1 MAESGFEPV
10 RLDPAALGAVLAYGD
25 PGSGRS
31 LLLARLLAEAAAM
44 PESARPQIYVLD
56 YLGALLDRCTDR
68 SAVVAAAYGP
78 QETPDVLAALTEQLT
93 LRQAAVAIARR
104 EGTSLRHPAPIWLV
118 ADDYELVHAAARPG
132 MVGDL
137 ANLVPYAAKLAF
149 GVVVNQSA
157 TGSGARV
164 DPLVRRL
171 LESSPWHLQ
180 FSVEARLELL
190 LKGTR
195 GAPLPPGQAVL
206 TRPGQADAL
215 LQVLPPR
222 TAAGDAV
229 RARMRLVS

>member
-1 MAESGFEPV
+1 
-10 RLDPAALGAVLAYGD
+10 
-25 PGSGRS
+25 
-31 LLLARLLAEAAAM
+31 
-44 PESARPQIYVLD
+44 
-56 YLGALLDRCTDR
+56 
-68 SAVVAAAYGP
+68 VAAA
-78 QETPDVLAALTEQLT
+78 
-93 LRQAAVAIARR
+93 RR
-104 EGTSLRHPAPIWLV
+104 KGTRLQHPAPIWLV

-132 MVGDL
+132 MVADL
-137 ANLVPYAAKLAF
+137 ANLVPYAATLDF

-195 GAPLPPGQAVL
+195 GCPLPAGQAVL
-206 TRPGQADAL
+206 TRPGQSDAL

-222 TAAGDAV
+222 LPAEAA
-229 RARMRLVS
+229 RPRIRLVS

>member
-1 MAESGFEPV
+1 M
-10 RLDPAALGAVLAYGD
+10 LGTVLAYGD

-31 LLLARLLAEAAAM
+31 LLLARLVAEA
-44 PESARPQIYVLD
+44 SALPDAERPRIYVLD
-56 YLGALLDRCTDR
+56 YVGALLDRCLDT

-78 QETPDVLAALTEQLT
+78 QEAPDVLAALTDELT
-93 LRQAAVAIARR
+93 KRQAAVAAARR
-104 EGTSLRHPAPIWLV
+104 NGTPLQHPAPIWLV

-132 MVGDL
+132 MVTDL
-137 ANLVPYAAKLAF
+137 ANLVPYAAKLAL

-157 TGSGARV
+157 IGSGARV

-190 LKGTR
+190 LKGSR
-195 GAPLPPGQAVL
+195 GCPLPAGQAVL

-215 LQVLPPR
+215 LQVLPPHLPAATAR
-222 TAAGDAV
+222 TWI
-229 RARMRLVS
+229 RLVS

>member
-1 MAESGFEPV
+1 
-10 RLDPAALGAVLAYGD
+10 
-25 PGSGRS
+25 
-31 LLLARLLAEAAAM
+31 
-44 PESARPQIYVLD
+44 
-56 YLGALLDRCTDR
+56 
-68 SAVVAAAYGP
+68 
-78 QETPDVLAALTEQLT
+78 
-93 LRQAAVAIARR
+93 
-104 EGTSLRHPAPIWLV
+104 
-118 ADDYELVHAAARPG
+118 
-132 MVGDL
+132 MVGDV
-137 ANLVPYAAKLAF
+137 ANLVPYAAQLAF

-195 GAPLPPGQAVL
+195 GALLPPGQAVL

-215 LQVLPPR
+215 LQVLPPP
-222 TAAGDAV
+222 AAAADAG